1 MNAKRRWQ
9 EDGKEALISLED
21 GNLIKIEG
29 RYWFDNLFVDND
41 GFIHFSD
48 SKTKD
53 KTKKEENWIQIKL
66 ESKLIKCIYLNFYCI
81 I

>member
-1 MNAKRRWQ
+1 M
-9 EDGKEALISLED
+9 LI
-21 GNLIKIEG
+21 N
-29 RYWFDNLFVDND
+29 
-41 GFIHFSD
+41 

-81 I
+81 IWKFKNASKIPDYLNIT